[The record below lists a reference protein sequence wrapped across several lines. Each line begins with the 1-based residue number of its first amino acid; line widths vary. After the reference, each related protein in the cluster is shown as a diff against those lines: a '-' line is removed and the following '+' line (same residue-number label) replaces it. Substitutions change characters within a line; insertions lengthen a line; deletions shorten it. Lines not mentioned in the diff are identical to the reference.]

1 MSSEEEMSD
10 SGEDSDVSA
19 TVEDSD
25 VDNSEAEMDSVGEE
39 EEEEEQAEITT
50 GKIEHDSRKRFLEPS
65 IDLPE
70 GVPASKVS
78 RNNKGDL
85 YRPPTNEE
93 LNELKETENL
103 FHSTLFRLQITEL
116 LAEVIMKEKRRK
128 RIEEAVEF
136 LKTALLNLKPGKKYE
151 LTDRKLLTKLGVPV
165 PMEMEPES
173 DKGRFQFQPPSSVNV
188 TGSFSAKICAK
199 PAVSVDLV
207 LSMPKECFDGMDHLN
222 QRYLRKRAIYLAIVA
237 KALRQK
243 PEVTDVKVSYHNG
256 NSIKPKLVVDVKV
269 GDHRPVTVHLYA
281 VPETGTFKL
290 SRFQLE
296 KNNVRASW
304 WEGQDGTDASE
315 LPTPFYNTS
324 ILEDISMTTEVPGL
338 EKISGSQ
345 GLREGIILLKVWLS
359 QRGLNKGYGSFS
371 NHVMMM
377 YVLYLLNQ
385 RKLNTLMSSY
395 QVFRNTLLKFSES
408 SWTDT
413 GISLCTGSQD
423 SNSPLVVD
431 FHRHFDVVFVD
442 HSGYLNLA
450 YTMDRSVFNRVKHE
464 ASQAIAVLEDRHTDS
479 FDKLFM
485 KKVPFH
491 FTFDHILHIDMSS
504 DLDQMVRKLKVES
517 RVADHGG
524 SRLLACRSAIL
535 VLMEKALGQRVL
547 LIQACPRVPPEWD
560 VTEPPP
566 PEDEASRLT
575 VGLTLDPEFAFSVLD
590 KGPPADSPEA
600 VEFREFWGSVCELRR
615 FQDGAICEAVL
626 WMQKAPVCDRQLVCA
641 NIIKHVL
648 NRHAGI
654 PANCVQYIGGQLNS
668 MLCLPVTMSNEP
680 NTLPFGTGDEQSAD
694 LMKAYDDV
702 CKKLRQ
708 LTDLPLTINSVQ
720 GVSPCFRFTE
730 VFPPLPCTFR
740 HTEERSLEHGMKR
753 YVPTPDKPCPLYTHI
768 LKVVCTLEG
777 SGKWPDD
784 LVAMKRLKAAFHL
797 QLGDAIHTT
806 FNLPTRPSVN
816 YVDILKDNYVFRL
829 VLAYTREISLLK
841 SVYSSDGKLMKRD
854 TEEALKLERETI
866 ALPRLTSILHGL
878 QQQHPSF
885 STTVRFAKRWVCGHM
900 LGDHIHPMALELVVA
915 SLYLSPAPYTPPRS
929 GLVGFLRFL
938 DFLTTF
944 DWKSSPLLVNL
955 NNEFTDAD
963 LSEIPTK
970 FSKERSNLPLMF
982 ISTPLDPYSQHW
994 TKEVPSAAV
1003 LTRLVLLAA
1012 KSLAVLQR
1020 DLMQMEKQDL
1030 TVVFRPSLA
1039 IFNLVIHLNE
1049 KQLPRRLECLDV
1061 AMESD
1066 RVGYGKA
1073 SDKERFPVTDFDP
1086 AQIFLN
1092 ELKSTFGDVALFFH
1106 DQYGGKVIGVV
1117 WKPKTEQ
1124 PKQFKVSHVNHSR
1137 PESCEGDQFLLALNI
1152 EGVIE
1157 DIKLMGRGLV
1167 TAIEINHTKTS

>member
-256 NSIKPKLVVDVKV
+256 NI

-431 FHRHFDVVFVD
+431 FHRHFDVV
-442 HSGYLNLA
+442 
-450 YTMDRSVFNRVKHE
+450 KHE

-575 VGLTLDPEFAFSVLD
+575 VGLTLDPEFAFS
-590 KGPPADSPEA
+590 A

-626 WMQKAPVCDRQLVCA
+626 WMQKAPV
-641 NIIKHVL
+641 
-648 NRHAGI
+648 HAGI

-866 ALPRLTSILHGL
+866 ALPRLTSILHG
-878 QQQHPSF
+878 
-885 STTVRFAKRWVCGHM
+885 TTVRFAKRWVCGHM

-1092 ELKSTFGDVALFFH
+1092 ELK
-1106 DQYGGKVIGVV
+1106 
-1117 WKPKTEQ
+1117 
-1124 PKQFKVSHVNHSR
+1124 VSHVNHSR